1 MRHVATIFLS
11 LFACITLQAQPFAIT
26 WLHHPSTASGDQVW
40 FRTEATLDGDVADAT
55 LSVCTTGRVDI
66 YVNERNVTSDVL
78 IPYRENAEPTAV
90 TTDFDV
96 ARFLRN
102 GPNTIA
108 VWYAPLDMQ
117 TTDRQVAVMLCGRYN
132 SGKRFTIGSDD
143 GWMCHTANRRT
154 TATGEAV
161 DATAYTMKWNSD
173 DIDIATWL
181 PATTLKTDETSEHRR
196 IYDPYM
202 VEKMNKIRPQERIYT
217 EGDTLVY
224 DFGNTFR
231 GWVRVTMRGRKRG
244 ERLTIGNL
252 TYTCRAQTD
261 EQAFHKFTIGLQRKV
276 VIKSTEKI
284 LPENIFSAEAI
295 EIVPFFRYF
304 CFY

>member
-1 MRHVATIFLS
+1 MPRSPYAPRG
-11 LFACITLQAQPFAIT
+11 AWTLAELAKRQRLEI
-26 WLHHPSTASGDQVW
+26 S
-40 FRTEATLDGDVADAT
+40 
-55 LSVCTTGRVDI
+55 
-66 YVNERNVTSDVL
+66 
-78 IPYRENAEPTAV
+78 YRENAEPTAV

-181 PATTLKTDETSEHRR
+181 PAATLKTDETSEHRR

-202 VEKMNKIRPQERIYT
+202 AEKVNKIRPQERIYT

-261 EQAFHKFTIGLQRKV
+261 EQAFHKFTIGHQRKV